1 MSKYLII
8 ANWKMNPSH
17 PKDAYI
23 LAEKIEAGK
32 NIFGKNVDVVISPPF
47 PYLATAGTVLK
58 KIKLGAQNVFWEK
71 EGAYTGEVSASQLL
85 SLGVSYV
92 IVGHSER
99 RKYLAET
106 DEMVNKKAKS
116 ALEHGL
122 FVVLCVGEREQGE
135 ISPEVRD
142 QLVSALSGIK
152 KQMLKNFMVCYEPIW
167 AISTNKNARPDTP
180 DGAFR
185 ASLFIR
191 KVITDIYDRKT
202 ADLLRILYGGSVRK
216 DNISLFLTEGKMQG
230 ALVGGASLDAD
241 EFTEIIKIASHAAKN
256 A

>member
-1 MSKYLII
+1 
-8 ANWKMNPSH
+8 MNPLH

-32 NIFGKNVDVVISPPF
+32 NIFGKNVDVVVSPPF
-47 PYLATAGTVLK
+47 PYLTAAGMALK
-58 KIKLGAQNVFWEK
+58 KIKLGAQDVFWEK
-71 EGAYTGEVSASQLL
+71 EGAYTGEVSAPQLL

-99 RKYLAET
+99 RKYSGET
-106 DEMVNKKAKS
+106 DEMINKKAKV

-122 FVVLCVGEREQGE
+122 SVVLCVGEREQGE

-152 KQMLKNFMVCYEPIW
+152 KQMLKNLMVCYEPIW
-167 AISTNKNARPDTP
+167 AISANKNARPDTP

-191 KVITDIYDRKT
+191 KVITDSYSRKA

-216 DNISLFLTEGKMQG
+216 DNILPFLTEGKMQG
-230 ALVGGASLDAD
+230 VLVGGASLDAD
-241 EFTEIIKIASHAAKN
+241 EFTEIIKIASRAAKN
-256 A
+256 G